1 MKSYYTNLFMDGMM
15 KFSQIDGNMNAG
27 CPKLQAPPMLTSFE
41 EVDLSIKYLIISLK
55 RPAMSYQKIILTLYK
70 INNYPIVLIS

>member
-1 MKSYYTNLFMDGMM
+1 MKSYHTNLFMDGMM

-41 EVDLSIKYLIISLK
+41 EVSV
-55 RPAMSYQKIILTLYK
+55 SYRITELCAIK
-70 INNYPIVLIS
+70 INL

>member
-1 MKSYYTNLFMDGMM
+1 MKSYHTNLFMDGMM

-41 EVDLSIKYLIISLK
+41 EVDLSLSI
-55 RPAMSYQKIILTLYK
+55 
-70 INNYPIVLIS
+70 